1 MLLGIAL
8 LNLSVQVPLL
18 MLTIINQQVIS
29 ILTLAGSI
37 SYDKNLVIE
46 DAFNQNM
53 LGSFLLV
60 RSFLDIFINDNKMEM
75 FD

>member
-46 DAFNQNM
+46 LWRDLFEVENLA
-53 LGSFLLV
+53 
-60 RSFLDIFINDNKMEM
+60 
-75 FD
+75 